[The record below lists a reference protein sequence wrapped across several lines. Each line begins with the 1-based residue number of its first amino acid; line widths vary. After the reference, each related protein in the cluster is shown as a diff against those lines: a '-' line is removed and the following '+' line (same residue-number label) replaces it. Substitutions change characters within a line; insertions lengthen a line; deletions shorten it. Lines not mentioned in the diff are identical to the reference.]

1 MVLTVL
7 ESPTNG
13 GVYSRPTTNSWVMPL
28 NSTHIQRIEFTKVNS
43 HMHSI
48 LSLSSL
54 WTQCEF
60 SKLNVNSWVL
70 PEFSYLSLFC
80 AKNVIQ
86 KEKIVCLQMSL
97 PRGNS
102 YPMSLHSIECRLSE
116 CPRMSLHTWVYPQ
129 IELSL
134 SAVFK
139 LTLWVCC
146 RSVW

>member
-1 MVLTVL
+1 MSLR
-7 ESPTNG
+7 
-13 GVYSRPTTNSWVMPL
+13 SRPTTNTWVMPL

-60 SKLNVNSWVL
+60 SKLIVNSWVL
-70 PEFSYLSLFC
+70 PEFSYLSSFC

-86 KEKIVCLQMSL
+86 KEKIVCKKEKIVCLQMSL

-116 CPRMSLHTWVYPQ
+116 CPRMSLHTRVCPILSWVWVLCLNSPY
-129 IELSL
+129 EF
-134 SAVFK
+134 VVG
-139 LTLWVCC
+139 LTNLL
-146 RSVW
+146 

>member
-1 MVLTVL
+1 
-7 ESPTNG
+7 
-13 GVYSRPTTNSWVMPL
+13 MPL

-60 SKLNVNSWVL
+60 SKLIVNSWVL
-70 PEFSYLSLFC
+70 PEFSYLSSFF

-116 CPRMSLHTWVYPQ
+116 CPRMSLHTWVYP
-129 IELSL
+129 ILSWVWVL
-134 SAVFK
+134 CLNSPYEFVVGLHRIVVISACTIYCSRIRAANPTK
-139 LTLWVCC
+139 GE
-146 RSVW
+146 